1 LTTAS
6 LGRLLRDHRTG
17 EVHIPHE
24 PVAILGVKENLGRTL
39 FGVKRQAGG
48 ESVLLADN
56 LAGLPRAETADTGS
70 LSSLQVE
77 MGRTN
82 QRFGP
87 GWSEKTAMASEPYSL
102 PRIPQTTTSDDRRTP
117 RRGPSPHNGGE
128 NVHHPGPSATLPA
141 TSSERGLLQSAHRQC
156 LHYDSPVSDFGIAI
170 ETDVAPVN
178 GHLVTPVDVESLTVT
193 KRRRTAK
200 PARIASQQSR
210 GQEPEAFLAALSL
223 GALFALILTSV
234 VMKLFIG

>member
-1 LTTAS
+1 MTTAS

-56 LAGLPRAETADTGS
+56 LAGLPPAETADTGS

-102 PRIPQTTTSDDRRTP
+102 PRIPRTTTSDDRRTP

-128 NVHHPGPSATLPA
+128 NSKSQRRMVSTFSNPGTDRRFALPRWWSRGDSKCRFAFGSLLLGDGSKFARFRRGPVPMNSLAILLSGNGNLMGDGNHGTLPVMKD
-141 TSSERGLLQSAHRQC
+141 C
-156 LHYDSPVSDFGIAI
+156 PY
-170 ETDVAPVN
+170 
-178 GHLVTPVDVESLTVT
+178 
-193 KRRRTAK
+193 RRRA
-200 PARIASQQSR
+200 
-210 GQEPEAFLAALSL
+210 
-223 GALFALILTSV
+223 
-234 VMKLFIG
+234 